1 MIALALVA
9 SACGGSD
16 SGAVIGSE
24 DGRATLSLQPGS
36 LPEGFSP
43 DDVQLEMIVDEA
55 GEPAAPVVA
64 VQLLPDGLVL
74 AEPATLT
81 VALPEALE
89 VGFMAIHMSG
99 DSIEFLE
106 GDIQIDDD
114 GVFTFQTSVEH
125 FSVVSFYLSP
135 FFETS
140 ASATEEQVSVGQ
152 IQRVDATI
160 TRRTDPIS
168 LWFSFISDPFETARL
183 FRFSAPQVPFGFED
197 PEIVWG
203 TESGAGGPQS
213 FSSVAG
219 LWEPRTHRPRVE
231 VPLVWGSGDG
241 SCGFATTG
249 GHHRDPDRYCASAA
263 DRCCDSR
270 R

>member
-1 MIALALVA
+1 
-9 SACGGSD
+9 
-16 SGAVIGSE
+16 
-24 DGRATLSLQPGS
+24 
-36 LPEGFSP
+36 
-43 DDVQLEMIVDEA
+43 MIVDEA